1 MAQPK
6 VDQAIIDML
15 NEVLTGELTA
25 VNQYVLH
32 AKMAESWGYKRL
44 YGVMWRESIDEMKH
58 ATDLID
64 RILYLGG
71 LPNLQRL
78 GRLRIGET
86 VPEMFA
92 NDLALE
98 NEALPRLNAGIAQCV
113 EAGDHGTRQ
122 LLDAILASEEDH
134 VDWIEE
140 QQDMVNRI
148 GLQNYLT
155 TQVGE

>member
-1 MAQPK
+1 MADTK
-6 VDQAIIDML
+6 VDQAIIDTL
-15 NEVLTGELTA
+15 NTVLTGELTA

-32 AKMAESWGYKRL
+32 AKMVENWGYKRL
-44 YGVMWRESIDEMKH
+44 YKVMWHESIDEMKH
-58 ATDLID
+58 ATELID

-71 LPNLQRL
+71 LPNLQKL

-86 VPEMFA
+86 VPEMME

-98 NEALPRLNAGIAQCV
+98 NEAVPRLNEGIAQCV
-113 EAGDHGTRQ
+113 ASGDNGTRQ
-122 LLDAILASEEDH
+122 LFDAILKSEEEH

-140 QQDMVNRI
+140 QQDMIARI

-155 TQVGE
+155 TQVGV

>member
-1 MAQPK
+1 MADTK
-6 VDQAIIDML
+6 VDQAIIDTL
-15 NEVLTGELTA
+15 NAVLTGELTA

-32 AKMAESWGYKRL
+32 AKMVENWGYKRL
-44 YGVMWRESIDEMKH
+44 YKVMWHESIDEMKH
-58 ATDLID
+58 ATALID

-71 LPNLQRL
+71 LPNLQKL

-86 VPEMFA
+86 VPEMMA

-98 NEALPRLNAGIAQCV
+98 NEAIPRLNEGIALCV
-113 EAGDHGTRQ
+113 ASGDNGTRQ
-122 LLDAILASEEDH
+122 LFDDILKSEEEH

-140 QQDMVNRI
+140 QQDMIERM